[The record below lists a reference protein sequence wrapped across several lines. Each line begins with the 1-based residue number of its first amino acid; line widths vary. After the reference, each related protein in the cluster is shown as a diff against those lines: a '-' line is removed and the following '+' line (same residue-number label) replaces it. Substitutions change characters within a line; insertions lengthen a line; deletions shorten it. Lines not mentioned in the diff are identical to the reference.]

1 MIDMLY
7 QDLEIAKMR
16 LKKNDLNLVL
26 TKEGKVIFETR
37 KPGIG
42 GFLQAIDELNQNLVA
57 SSVADRIV
65 GVAAAMLFA
74 YSQVASV
81 FALTISN
88 GGVNVLESNS
98 IKYHFE
104 KKVANILN
112 HNRTEVCPFER
123 VAIASKNSSEAYI
136 KLKALATDRKKK
148 PPTYE
153 C

>member
-16 LKKNDLNLVL
+16 LKKNDLNLVI

-37 KPGIG
+37 KPGID
-42 GFLQAIDELNQNLVA
+42 GFLEAIDELNQNLVA

-81 FALTISN
+81 FALTISK
-88 GGVNVLESNS
+88 GGVNVLESNG

-112 HNRTEVCPFER
+112 HNRTEMCPFER
-123 VAIASKNSSEAYI
+123 AAIASKNSSEAYI

-148 PPTYE
+148 PQTYE